1 MCPTICFTATLP
13 NSKQMALEQ
22 RILDHLGMRTLTY
35 ASRDLM
41 QAEQPLEVE
50 GVEATT
56 DEDFAL
62 FVLEKA
68 Q

>member
-1 MCPTICFTATLP
+1 
-13 NSKQMALEQ
+13 MALEQ